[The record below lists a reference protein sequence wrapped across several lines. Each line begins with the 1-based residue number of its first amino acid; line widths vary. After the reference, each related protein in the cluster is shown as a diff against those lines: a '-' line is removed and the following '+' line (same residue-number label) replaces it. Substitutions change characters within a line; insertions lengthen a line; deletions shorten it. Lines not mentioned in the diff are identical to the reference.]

1 MPRKVTPKRKPSRV
15 KVVDKQ
21 KTGYGISHTKT
32 KTPSPK
38 KKPKKDTIKVGES
51 EILVTPKGGGVSFI
65 FDENLYELS
74 MTLADLVD
82 SLGEYTV
89 EQAKKNKKII

>member
-1 MPRKVTPKRKPSRV
+1 MKFEKYLAEERIQSATKRAFI
-15 KVVDKQ
+15 
-21 KTGYGISHTKT
+21 GAI
-32 KTPSPK
+32 
-38 KKPKKDTIKVGES
+38 KKPKKDTIKVGER
-51 EILVTPKGGGVSFI
+51 EILVTPKGKGVSFI

-89 EQAKKNKKII
+89 EQAKKNKKIMFTVSPKE